1 MGSSMKVKK
10 NILYFLNILVYLCFT
25 SYIGSFVI
33 SAFFTSQKI
42 DIILKVILVALI
54 AIIIGACYIIGSA
67 AQEWDVIQDFY
78 DSGNHL
84 RIWEIVMVLSM
95 MVFSICISIA
105 FYRESFQISE
115 LGSVIF
121 AVLMIPVVY
130 FAGRLVQDLMTG
142 ALAAVFCIV
151 LPVGAFSGQ
160 AGFVFSQGNGF
171 LSSCAEGIA
180 AIHDGGKLST
190 IVFRMENITVFGSSL
205 PKLIMCLFFFF
216 SIWSGLFLFISKKN
230 GGVFLTVYFNLVVI
244 LQALFDFTDYFYLI
258 IYPAASLTSAMGISF
273 FVHKWIFSEDLEE
286 GYDDATE
293 SSFEKFQIVNDEE
306 EERKNISSVPEK
318 KEETPDSQEIS
329 KKQETPKEAA
339 PVENSSKTETTYD
352 AQETVEET
360 SISIKTEP
368 EASVLFPEV
377 QEKKELSEEV
387 KIENEIQEK
396 IPVYEEEGIMLED
409 ESRLLDEEEA
419 LLFASQEQD
428 NEEAEFFED
437 LANSAKEAEQL
448 REQVKQAE
456 KELTEL
462 TEKYQKQKI
471 QLKDLIQ
478 LLEQAKERQK
488 SDSEELAGEKQKVE
502 ELDSNLQS
510 LRQDMEKQ
518 KQNMEGYRT
527 EAENFRLV
535 AEESRLQAEKL
546 RGEAEAARKEAE
558 AVKEESSRYRQE
570 AENFRRQSEQYRQE
584 NSMLLGKIE
593 DLREKLKISEQ
604 NNSREELERLRVEK
618 EQLEADYQSKFT
630 RLQEEKAVLEQKY
643 QEELQKR
650 RELLRRAKEEISR
663 VRNQIAQR

>member
-1 MGSSMKVKK
+1 MKVKK
-10 NILYFLNILVYLCFT
+10 NILYFLNILVFLCFT

-42 DIILKVILVALI
+42 NIILKVILVALI

-78 DSGNHL
+78 ESGNHL
-84 RIWEIVMVLSM
+84 RIWEIVMVLGM
-95 MVFSICISIA
+95 MLFSICISIA
-105 FYRESFQISE
+105 FYGASFRISE

-121 AVLMIPVVY
+121 AVFMIPVVY
-130 FAGRLVQDLMTG
+130 FAGRLVQDFITG
-142 ALAAVFCIV
+142 ALAAIFCMV
-151 LPVGAFSGQ
+151 LPIGAFSGQ
-160 AGFVFSQGNGF
+160 AGFVFGWGNGF

-190 IVFRMENITVFGSSL
+190 IVSRMESITVFGSSL

-230 GGVFLTVYFNLVVI
+230 GGVFLTVYFNLVII

-258 IYPAASLTSAMGISF
+258 IYPAAALTSAMGISF

-286 GYDDATE
+286 GYDDITE

-306 EERKNISSVPEK
+306 EERKHISSAPEK
-318 KEETPDSQEIS
+318 KEKTPDSQEIS
-329 KKQETPKEAA
+329 KKQETTKEAV
-339 PVENSSKTETTYD
+339 PMGNSSKTEP
-352 AQETVEET
+352 ETINET
-360 SISIKTEP
+360 LSPIETEP
-368 EASVLFPEV
+368 EALVSALEV
-377 QEKKELSEEV
+377 QEKKEPAEEI
-387 KIENEIQEK
+387 KIKNEIQEE

-448 REQVKQAE
+448 REQVRQAE

-462 TEKYQKQKI
+462 TEKYQKQKL

-478 LLEQAKERQK
+478 LLEQSKERQQ
-488 SDSEELAGEKQKVE
+488 SDTKELAGEKQKVE
-502 ELDSNLQS
+502 ELEAKLQS
-510 LRQDMEKQ
+510 LHQDMEKQ
-518 KQNMEGYRT
+518 KQKEEGYHA
-527 EAENFRLV
+527 EAENFRLA
-535 AEESRLQAEKL
+535 AEESRVQAEKL
-546 RGEAEAARKEAE
+546 KEEAEAARKEAE
-558 AVKEESSRYRQE
+558 SVKEESRRYRQE
-570 AENFRRQSEQYRQE
+570 ADDFRRQSEQYRQE

-593 DLREKLKISEQ
+593 DLREKLEISEQ
-604 NNSREELERLRVEK
+604 NNSREELERLRAER
-618 EQLEADYQSKFT
+618 EQLEADYQNKFT

-650 RELLRRAKEEISR
+650 RELLRRAKEEIGR
-663 VRNQIAQR
+663 VRKQISKR